1 MAVPIDTVYQRV
13 LALANKEQR
22 GYITPQE
29 FNLFANQAQMA
40 IYETYFYE
48 KDKAAFEDSIKGNDT
63 GADMIHMIDEK
74 LKYFYISG
82 TTAGSGAN
90 LTTHYRLDKVFYTH
104 NGGSWLCQ
112 EVSIDELHAAL
123 SGANQPNTPN
133 MIGSNLLQPFATR
146 PIYHRN
152 SLSTISVYT
161 STSSSPVTSGV
172 TYSYWRIPIEAKWGY
187 TVVNYEALYDATQT
201 TDFSLHPSEESN
213 LVIKILELAGIT
225 LNKPGLIQVANQEE
239 AEVLQ
244 MKNS

>member
-1 MAVPIDTVYQRV
+1 MAVSIDTVYQRV

-48 KDKAAFEDSIKGNDT
+48 KEKALMESSVKGTDT
-63 GADMIHMIDEK
+63 ESDIVYMINEK
-74 LKYFYISG
+74 LKPFYEDSVG
-82 TTAGSGAN
+82 AGSGIN
-90 LTTHYRLDKVFYTH
+90 LAADLYRLENVYLAVGNSGTQ
-104 NGGSWLCQ
+104 LCQ
-112 EVSIDELHAAL
+112 EITEKEYSLMMNTGSDL
-123 SGANQPNTPN
+123 TPN
-133 MIGSNLLQPFATR
+133 LLNPTTDR
-146 PIYHRN
+146 P
-152 SLSTISVYT
+152 VYRRVT
-161 STSSSPVTSGV
+161 NAVINCYSSSNTTAATSGV
-172 TYSYWRIPIEAKWGY
+172 TYSYYKSPTDCAWGY

-201 TDFSLHPSEESN
+201 TDFQLHPSEESS

-239 AEVLQ
+239 AEMLQ